1 MIPEAFE
8 YHRPASVDEA
18 LSLLGEHGDDARLLA
33 GGHSLL
39 PAMKLRLSAP
49 GHLID
54 VGQID
59 ELQQIS
65 TAGDDVV
72 IGAGATHHDIESS
85 DVVNEKAPL
94 LAQAAASIGD
104 VQVRNMG
111 TIGGSLA
118 HADPAAD
125 YPAAVLAA
133 NARVR
138 VRGPGGERE
147 IAASFF
153 FVELY
158 MTSLAPDE
166 IILDV
171 RVPSQG
177 AGTGSSYAKFP
188 HPASRFAVCGCAASV
203 TKNGGSCS
211 DVRVGFTGIANAA
224 FRDLGVE
231 EAMNGSSGDSEAI
244 SAAAANAAAGVELL
258 SDSFAGEEYRRHLAS
273 VLAMKALGEAVRAA

>member
-8 YHRPASVDEA
+8 YHRPSTVDEA
-18 LSLLGEHGDDARLLA
+18 LSLLSEHGDDAKLLA

-39 PAMKLRLSAP
+39 PAMKLRLSSP
-49 GHLID
+49 GHVID
-54 VGQID
+54 IGRIR

-65 TAGDDVV
+65 TDGDDVV
-72 IGAGATHHDIESS
+72 IGSSATHHDIESS
-85 DVVNEKAPL
+85 DVVQSNAPVF
-94 LAQAAASIGD
+94 AKAAASIGD

-133 NARVR
+133 DARIR
-138 VRGPGGERE
+138 VKGPGGERT
-147 IAASFF
+147 IASSDFF
-153 FVELY
+153 LELF

-166 IILDV
+166 IVVDV

-177 AGTGSSYAKFP
+177 SGTGSAYVKFP

-203 TKNGGSCS
+203 TMSGDSCS

-224 FRDLGVE
+224 FRDAGVE
-231 EAMNGSSGDSEAI
+231 AAMNGSPGD
-244 SAAAANAAAGVELL
+244 AAAIEAAVANAADGAELL
-258 SDSFAGEEYRRHLAS
+258 SDSFAGEDYRRHLAK
-273 VLAMKALGEAVRAA
+273 VFARHALTAAVEAA

>member
-1 MIPEAFE
+1 
-8 YHRPASVDEA
+8 
-18 LSLLGEHGDDARLLA
+18 
-33 GGHSLL
+33 
-39 PAMKLRLSAP
+39 MKLRLSAP

-65 TAGDDVV
+65 TA
-72 IGAGATHHDIESS
+72 ATTSS
-85 DVVNEKAPL
+85 SAPGPRTTTSSPPTSSTRKRRCSRRPFL
-94 LAQAAASIGD
+94 IGD

-133 NARVR
+133 NARIR
-138 VRGPGGERE
+138 VRGTRGERE
-147 IAASFF
+147 IAGSFF

-177 AGTGSSYAKFP
+177 AGTALRTPSSPTRHPGS
-188 HPASRFAVCGCAASV
+188 R
-203 TKNGGSCS
+203 
-211 DVRVGFTGIANAA
+211 
-224 FRDLGVE
+224 
-231 EAMNGSSGDSEAI
+231 
-244 SAAAANAAAGVELL
+244 SAAAPP
-258 SDSFAGEEYRRHLAS
+258 R
-273 VLAMKALGEAVRAA
+273 

>member
-8 YHRPASVDEA
+8 YHRPATVDEA
-18 LSLLGEHGDDARLLA
+18 LSLLDEHGADARILA

-54 VGQID
+54 IGQID

-85 DVVNEKAPL
+85 DIVNEKAPL
-94 LAQAAASIGD
+94 LAQAASSIGD

-133 NARVR
+133 NAP
-138 VRGPGGERE
+138 GP
-147 IAASFF
+147 
-153 FVELY
+153 
-158 MTSLAPDE
+158 
-166 IILDV
+166 
-171 RVPSQG
+171 PS
-177 AGTGSSYAKFP
+177 SS
-188 HPASRFAVCGCAASV
+188 
-203 TKNGGSCS
+203 
-211 DVRVGFTGIANAA
+211 
-224 FRDLGVE
+224 
-231 EAMNGSSGDSEAI
+231 SST
-244 SAAAANAAAGVELL
+244 
-258 SDSFAGEEYRRHLAS
+258 
-273 VLAMKALGEAVRAA
+273 

>member
-8 YHRPASVDEA
+8 YHRPATVEEA
-18 LSLLGEHGDDARLLA
+18 LSLLSEHGDDAKLLA

-39 PAMKLRLSAP
+39 PAMKLRLSSP

-54 VGQID
+54 IGQID

-65 TAGDDVV
+65 VDGSDVV

-85 DVVNEKAPL
+85 DVVQAKAPV
-94 LAQAAASIGD
+94 LANAASSIGD

-133 NARVR
+133 DARIR
-138 VRGPGGERE
+138 VKGSGGERT
-147 IAASFF
+147 IAASDF

-166 IILDV
+166 IALDV

-177 AGTGSSYAKFP
+177 SGTGSAYVKFP

-203 TKNGGSCS
+203 TVNGGSCS

-224 FRDLGVE
+224 FRDAGVE
-231 EAMNGSSGDSEAI
+231 AAMNGSSGNVAAVE
-244 SAAAANAAAGVELL
+244 AAAARAAEGAELL
-258 SDSFAGEEYRRHLAS
+258 SDSFAGEDYRRHLAK
-273 VLAMKALGEAVRAA
+273 VFARHALTAAVEAA